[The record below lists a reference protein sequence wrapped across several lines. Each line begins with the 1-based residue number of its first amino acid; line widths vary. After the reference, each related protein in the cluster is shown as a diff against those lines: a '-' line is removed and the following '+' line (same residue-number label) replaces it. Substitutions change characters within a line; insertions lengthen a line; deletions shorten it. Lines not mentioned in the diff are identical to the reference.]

1 MDVELSCADSNND
14 HIAQRK
20 VGITY
25 LRHGGQQ
32 LFCLVKCFKQNAV
45 CCLVRP
51 RSMVIERSVCDDD
64 GPDDG
69 CGQWQDPAALER
81 WLDLPSCPVRY
92 RATLTFAYTT
102 SASTAPP
109 RFSRRTTSRT
119 PLAPL
124 QQLALSL
131 RPNMLP

>member
-69 CGQWQDPAALER
+69 CGQWQA
-81 WLDLPSCPVRY
+81 
-92 RATLTFAYTT
+92 
-102 SASTAPP
+102 
-109 RFSRRTTSRT
+109 SRRTGAVVGPALLPCALPGNSHLCIHNKREHRT
-119 PLAPL
+119 TTVLA
-124 QQLALSL
+124 
-131 RPNMLP
+131 